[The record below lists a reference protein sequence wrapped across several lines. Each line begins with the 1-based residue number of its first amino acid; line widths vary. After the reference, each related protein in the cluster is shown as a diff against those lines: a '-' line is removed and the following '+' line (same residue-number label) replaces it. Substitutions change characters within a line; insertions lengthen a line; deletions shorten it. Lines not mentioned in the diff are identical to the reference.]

1 MKYLY
6 PKNLKSKANLWLWGM
21 KDFAVLCV
29 AALVSV
35 LALAGLKIYL
45 PAVITLCYG
54 FLTIRKDDA
63 TVLYYIR
70 YAARYFITEQ
80 QTYKW
85 GKNMKTKQKKKNG
98 ATVQSLIGI
107 KGFTEYGLLT
117 TNGEM
122 LFLTI
127 IPTNISVLSYESVEN
142 KVRKLTL
149 ALSAVPDV
157 EIACIDSA
165 ERFDDNKAYLEKRAE
180 SENNLK
186 VKRLLKKDEAF
197 LDGIQTELT
206 TARKFLFAVRCRN
219 MKPPQVFAYA
229 NTVRKV
235 LSEQG
240 FDVHRMGKDEIKRLI
255 ALYFDASLTG
265 ENIPDYDGEQYFN
278 LKETE

>member
-1 MKYLY
+1 MNNTVKEKHRLT
-6 PKNLKSKANLWLWGM
+6 
-21 KDFAVLCV
+21 AVLF
-29 AALVSV
+29 S
-35 LALAGLKIYL
+35 
-45 PAVITLCYG
+45 
-54 FLTIRKDDA
+54 
-63 TVLYYIR
+63 
-70 YAARYFITEQ
+70 
-80 QTYKW
+80 W

-122 LFLTI
+122 LFFTI

-165 ERFDDNKAYLEKRAE
+165 ERFDDNKTYLEKRAE

-206 TARKFLFAVRCRN
+206 TARKFLFAVHCRN

>member
-1 MKYLY
+1 
-6 PKNLKSKANLWLWGM
+6 
-21 KDFAVLCV
+21 
-29 AALVSV
+29 
-35 LALAGLKIYL
+35 
-45 PAVITLCYG
+45 
-54 FLTIRKDDA
+54 
-63 TVLYYIR
+63 
-70 YAARYFITEQ
+70 
-80 QTYKW
+80 
-85 GKNMKTKQKKKNG
+85 
-98 ATVQSLIGI
+98 
-107 KGFTEYGLLT
+107 
-117 TNGEM
+117 M
-122 LFLTI
+122 L
-127 IPTNISVLSYESVEN
+127 LSYESVEN

-180 SENNLK
+180 SESNLK
-186 VKRLLKKDEAF
+186 VKRLLKKDEAFLDGIQDEAF

-265 ENIPDYDGEQYFN
+265 ENIPDFDGEQYFD
-278 LKETE
+278 LKKAE